1 VASVS
6 ITLAVMRGIEDFI
19 AITSAFA
26 QSALLSL
33 PVIVLLP
40 IRHQLP
46 GNLCNDS
53 IASKAPSLAQPS
65 TPGYKI

>member
-19 AITSAFA
+19 AIPSAFA

-40 IRHQLP
+40 KGRQLP

-53 IASKAPSLAQPS
+53 IASKAPSPAQPS